1 MNSGYPTVPVSLSAS
16 YARTHNPAT
25 PPSPLRLRQATM
37 LSARAASLA
46 STMKS
51 YVSEKYANP
60 ILG

>member
-46 STMKS
+46 SRNENHQS
-51 YVSEKYANP
+51 RFLDE
-60 ILG
+60 I

>member
-46 STMKS
+46 SVMYS
-51 YVSEKYANP
+51 N
-60 ILG
+60 

>member
-1 MNSGYPTVPVSLSAS
+1 MNSGYPTFPVSLSAS

-46 STMKS
+46 SYSK
-51 YVSEKYANP
+51 P
-60 ILG
+60 IIS